1 MELPKDT
8 GGCWATSNSGE
19 TLVVPNVHEFPGH
32 IACDSRSQPEI
43 CVPYRNSAGQ
53 NRAVLDIDS
62 ELFNTFDEVD
72 AVKLS
77 QVLAL
82 IHNVEPWHA

>member
-1 MELPKDT
+1 MV
-8 GGCWATSNSGE
+8 SN
-19 TLVVPNVHEFPGH
+19 LHEFPGH

-53 NRAVLDIDS
+53 ISTVLDIDS

-82 IHNVEPWHA
+82 IHDVLPRRA